1 MLAAQAWQRKISVRF
16 MHYALPLS
24 ALAGYLLGSIPFGFL
39 IAKARGIDIRQ
50 HGSGNIGATNVLRVV
65 GKKWGFLVFAL
76 DALKGFLAV
85 YGTLL
90 LISNTPPALIAAALG
105 CILGHNFPVWLR
117 FKGGKGIAT
126 TAGALIGLFPL
137 AIGVAFLVWIV
148 LFYTTRYVSLAS
160 IFAAAVVPLV
170 VWWQAGSFTL
180 FVGFSFLIA
189 ALAIWRHR
197 SNIRRL
203 LDGTE
208 NRFKRKTS

>member
-1 MLAAQAWQRKISVRF
+1 MYDL
-16 MHYALPLS
+16 LPLS

-39 IAKARGIDIRQ
+39 VARMRGIDIRQ

-65 GKKWGFLVFAL
+65 GRKWGFLVFAL

-85 YGTLL
+85 YGTMLL
-90 LISNTPPALIAAALG
+90 VSTAPAALIAAALG

-137 AIGVAFLVWIV
+137 AIGVAFLVWV
-148 LFYTTRYVSLAS
+148 ALFYATRYVSLAS
-160 IFAAAVVPLV
+160 IGAAAVLPPV
-170 VWWQAGSFTL
+170 VWWQAGSFNA

-208 NRFKRKTS
+208 NRFERKKT